1 MAGYGG
7 VSLSYKPYPTRDA
20 KKNYFPLPNE
30 IFDFGLSSTAI
41 ALYAYLMKSENRKT
55 YDCFP
60 AYKTIAKAI
69 GVKSKVT
76 VAKYVSELEEK
87 QLIRTEQRTV
97 PVDIGIVRKSTLR
110 YNIRP
115 IQEAIDLK
123 NERQM
128 AKMEQQLAIEKAAKK
143 AKKKGID
150 YRPPKGEQS
159 A

>member
-1 MAGYGG
+1 M
-7 VSLSYKPYPTRDA
+7 SYKPYPTRDA

-41 ALYAYLMKSENRKT
+41 ALYAYLMKLENRKT

>member
-1 MAGYGG
+1 M
-7 VSLSYKPYPTRDA
+7 SLSYKPYPTRDA
-20 KKNYFPLPNE
+20 KKNYFLLPNE

-41 ALYAYLMKSENRKT
+41 ALYAYLMKTENRKS

-87 QLIRTEQRTV
+87 QLIKTEQRTV
-97 PVDIGIVRKSTLR
+97 PVDIGVVRKSTLR

-128 AKMEQQLAIEKAAKK
+128 AKLEHEVAVEK
-143 AKKKGID
+143 AKKNAARKGVN
-150 YRPPKGEQS
+150 YKPPEGEQS

>member
-1 MAGYGG
+1 M
-7 VSLSYKPYPTRDA
+7 SYRPYPTRDA
-20 KKNYFPLPNE
+20 KKNYFLLPNE

-41 ALYAYLMKSENRKT
+41 ALYAYLMKSENRNT

-69 GVKSKVT
+69 GVKSKIT

-87 QLIRTEQRTV
+87 QLIKTEQRTV
-97 PVDIGIVRKSTLR
+97 PVDVGVVRKSTLR

-115 IQEAIDLK
+115 IQEAVDLQ
-123 NERQM
+123 NARQM
-128 AKMEQQLAIEKAAKK
+128 AKLEHEVAVQKTQKK
-143 AKKKGID
+143 AKIKGAN
-150 YRPPKGEQS
+150 YKPPEGEQS

>member
-1 MAGYGG
+1 M
-7 VSLSYKPYPTRDA
+7 SYRPYPTRDA
-20 KKNYFPLPNE
+20 KKNYFLLPNE

-41 ALYAYLMKSENRKT
+41 ALYAYLMKSENRNT

-69 GVKSKVT
+69 GVKSKIT

-87 QLIRTEQRTV
+87 QLIKTEQRTV
-97 PVDIGIVRKSTLR
+97 PVDVGVVRKSTLR

-115 IQEAIDLK
+115 IQEAVDLQ
-123 NERQM
+123 NARQM
-128 AKMEQQLAIEKAAKK
+128 AKLEHEVAVERAKKNAAKK
-143 AKKKGID
+143 GVNYK
-150 YRPPKGEQS
+150 PPEGEQS

>member
-1 MAGYGG
+1 MKEC
-7 VSLSYKPYPTRDA
+7 VSLSYRPYPTRDA
-20 KKNYFPLPNE
+20 KKNYFLLTNE

-41 ALYAYLMKSENRKT
+41 ALYAYLMKSENRNT

-69 GVKSKVT
+69 GVKSNVT

-87 QLIRTEQRTV
+87 QLIKTEQRTV

-115 IQEAIDLK
+115 IQEAVDLQ
-123 NERQM
+123 NARQM
-128 AKMEQQLAIEKAAKK
+128 AKLEHEVAVQKTQKK
-143 AKKKGID
+143 AKRKGVN
-150 YRPPKGEQS
+150 YKPPEGEQS

>member
-1 MAGYGG
+1 M
-7 VSLSYKPYPTRDA
+7 SYKPYPTRDA

-41 ALYAYLMKSENRKT
+41 ALCAYLMKLENRKT

-76 VAKYVSELEEK
+76 IAKYVSELEEK

-97 PVDIGIVRKSTLR
+97 PMDIGIVRKSTLR

-115 IQEAIDLK
+115 IQEAIDLQ

-128 AKMEQQLAIEKAAKK
+128 AKMEQQIAIEKAKKAAAKK
-143 AKKKGID
+143 GVD
-150 YRPPKGEQS
+150 YRPPEGGQS

>member
-1 MAGYGG
+1 MENY
-7 VSLSYKPYPTRDA
+7 YPYSTRSA

-41 ALYAYLMKSENRKT
+41 ALYAYLMKMENRKT

-60 AYKTIAKAI
+60 SYKTIAEAI

-76 VAKYVSELEEK
+76 IAKYVNELEEK
-87 QLIRTEQRTV
+87 QLIRTEQRNV
-97 PVDIGIVRKSTLR
+97 PVDVGIVRNSTLR

-115 IQEAIDLK
+115 IQEAIDSL
-123 NERQM
+123 NARQQM
-128 AKMEQQLAIEKAAKK
+128 KVEHESAIAK
-143 AKKKGID
+143 AKEIALKKGID
-150 YRPPKGEQS
+150 YKPPNGEQS

>member
-1 MAGYGG
+1 M
-7 VSLSYKPYPTRDA
+7 SYRPYPTRDA
-20 KKNYFPLPNE
+20 KKNYFLLPNE

-41 ALYAYLMKSENRKT
+41 ALYAYLMKTENRKT

-76 VAKYVSELEEK
+76 IAKYVSELEEK
-87 QLIRTEQRTV
+87 QLIKTEQRTV

-115 IQEAIDLK
+115 IQEAVDLQ
-123 NERQM
+123 NARQM
-128 AKMEQQLAIEKAAKK
+128 AKLEHEVAVERAKKNAAKK
-143 AKKKGID
+143 GVNYK
-150 YRPPKGEQS
+150 PPEGEQS

>member
-1 MAGYGG
+1 MAEHGG
-7 VSLSYKPYPTRDA
+7 VRLSYKPYPTRDA

-41 ALYAYLMKSENRKT
+41 ALYAYLMKLENRKT

-76 VAKYVSELEEK
+76 IAKYVSELEEK

-115 IQEAIDLK
+115 IQEAIDLQ

-128 AKMEQQLAIEKAAKK
+128 AKLEQQIAIEKAAKK
-143 AKKKGID
+143 AKKNGVD
-150 YRPPKGEQS
+150 YHPPEGEQS

>member
-1 MAGYGG
+1 MSYG
-7 VSLSYKPYPTRDA
+7 PYPTRDA
-20 KKNYFPLPNE
+20 KKNYFLLPNE

-41 ALYAYLMKSENRKT
+41 ALYAYLMKTEDRKT

-76 VAKYVSELEEK
+76 VAKYVSELEEI
-87 QLIRTEQRTV
+87 QLIKTEQRTV
-97 PVDIGIVRKSTLR
+97 PVDIGIVRKSTLQ

-128 AKMEQQLAIEKAAKK
+128 AKLEHGVAVEK
-143 AKKKGID
+143 AKKNAVRKGVN
-150 YRPPKGEQS
+150 YKPPEGEQS